1 MIINL
6 DTNEKELLETELEIS
21 VIPELRNEIASGG
34 RKELRDSLKKNEE
47 VFKGLLEKLKK
58 AA

>member
-1 MIINL
+1 MNINL
-6 DTNEKELLETELEIS
+6 DKNEKELLETELEIS
-21 VIPELRNEIASGG
+21 IIPELRNEIASGG
-34 RKELRDSLKKNEE
+34 RKELRDSLKVNEE